1 MITAIVGR
9 NASGKTQYVE
19 QMRRRLSSDSVRYMA
34 FRDTYGPALDAV
46 YYLQLRWNQHELD
59 DIEQKHII
67 TMSSGE
73 LRKYQLNKVLKH
85 NPRTLILD
93 NPFIGLDVESRQQL
107 RDLLWHIATE
117 QQIDLYL
124 VLSKSDDIPDYVER
138 IIDMDHQGREWS
150 LSEYLSHR
158 PPFPTRVLTEELE
171 QEILGLPHTDY
182 GLAEDEVI
190 RMTNVS
196 IRYGERTILKDLN
209 WTVRRGER
217 WALSGQNGAGKSTL
231 LSLICADNPQAY
243 ACDIAL
249 FGRSRGSGETI
260 WQIKKHI
267 GYVSPEMHRSYN
279 RPIPTVKVVASG
291 LTDSVGLYVRTT
303 DDDRQKCLFW
313 MDIFGIKDK
322 ADTLFTELSSGEQR
336 LALLARAF
344 VKDPELLILDEP
356 LHGLDNFNRQLAKDV
371 ITTFCQR
378 PDKTLIMVTHYEE
391 ELPPIITNRLHL
403 LRHE

>member
-1 MITAIVGR
+1 MPRHPLPAR
-9 NASGKTQYVE
+9 NW
-19 QMRRRLSSDSVRYMA
+19 RRLSCLLAATR
-34 FRDTYGPALDAV
+34 PNALFATPRV
-46 YYLQLRWNQHELD
+46 L
-59 DIEQKHII
+59 II
-67 TMSSGE
+67 
-73 LRKYQLNKVLKH
+73 
-85 NPRTLILD
+85 D
-93 NPFIGLDVESRQQL
+93 NPFIGLDSDTRNNLAQL
-107 RDLLWHIATE
+107 LEEIAHASGNPQEAYATKC
-117 QQIDLYL
+117 QVVL
-124 VLSKSDDIPDYVER
+124 VLSRPEEIPQFVGTVVEVDNMTVGERQKRDTYIYNNVAPSEAILPDDKR
-138 IIDMDHQGREWS
+138 QQIIK
-150 LSEYLSHR
+150 L
-158 PPFPTRVLTEELE
+158 PTQASTA
-171 QEILGLPHTDY
+171 DSK
-182 GLAEDEVI
+182 EVV
-190 RMTNVS
+190 RMTDVS
-196 IRYGERTILKDLN
+196 IRYGNHTILSSLN
-209 WTVRRGER
+209 WVVGKGER